1 MIRQAG
7 SSRAQRGIALLG
19 LLAVIV
25 LVFAYVITS
34 RLNAASQF
42 VASDREHNSRVLA
55 RAKLALI
62 GYMAQQASQAGENN
76 PGRLPCPEAVNAIGI
91 ASAEGIAAPLVSP
104 STPNC
109 ATLGRLPWRTI
120 GVEKLVDAA
129 SEPLWYAVSPGWRL
143 VNSSTLLT
151 INPDSVGTMR
161 TNPDSNGA
169 MQITGV
175 LNPEVIAVIIAPG
188 SPMNVQAST
197 GCAAR
202 QQARGVPGPSMNPA
216 DYVECFNSA
225 TPLFATKGPPGSF
238 NDQVVTVTT
247 ADLMPALEAAI
258 QERMQREIAPA
269 VRSGAFELNTS
280 STRRWVSTAILST
293 SPPPVYPY
301 PVPFTAPTTSVTN
314 YRGAVGTSQGLMPFA
329 PVSGFVAY
337 QAVPANVIKTTS
349 NGKIANLVCAW
360 ESATVYGCTGDYE
373 EQDPSLPISVEM
385 NATFTNVAMGFRARN
400 TGALTAEA
408 RDDISGAVW
417 STSNVSTSKTLEMN
431 DGGTS
436 GKPRGS
442 VTATLAAT
450 LPNHQTMGWGKW
462 AEFRLR
468 LDRAVIADHPLLSST
483 GRALRF
489 SGGFSAINNGNTVS
503 GATSGASGAVQVV
516 VDSGSWSGGN
526 AAGVLFFSN
535 VSGTFQS
542 GESLRVSGSTRA
554 TSVGTDFD
562 IGWFVRN
569 EWFRNVYYAVAD
581 QNIPDTLPSSSA
593 TCDSSN
599 CLRFNDDT
607 IRNTRVLLVIAGR
620 KLDTQTRPSS
630 DFTNY
635 IEYQN
640 ADNGTY
646 YEQRRMR
653 AGKVV
658 SGNSPWNDRLVIV
671 DWISPAPSFPIAYL
685 P

>member
-1 MIRQAG
+1 MLRRAG
-7 SSRAQRGIALLG
+7 SVRAQRGIALLG

-25 LVFAYVITS
+25 MVFAYVITS
-34 RLNAASQF
+34 RLNAASRF
-42 VASDREHNSRVLA
+42 VASDREHNGRILA
-55 RAKLALI
+55 RAKQALI
-62 GYMAQQASQAGENN
+62 GYMAQQASLANEYN
-76 PGRLPCPEAVNAIGI
+76 PGRLPCPEAVNAIGV

-120 GVEKLVDAA
+120 GVEKLVDAS

-143 VNSSTLLT
+143 DNSSTLLT
-151 INPDSVGTMR
+151 INPDSVGTM
-161 TNPDSNGA
+161 TVNGA
-169 MQITGV
+169 LAPT
-175 LNPEVIAVIIAPG
+175 VIAVIIAPG
-188 SPMNVQAST
+188 PAMNVQAAS
-197 GCAAR
+197 GCTAR
-202 QQARGVPGPSMNPA
+202 QQSRSTPAPSMDA
-216 DYVECFNSA
+216 RDYVECFNSA
-225 TPLFATKGPPGSF
+225 TPAFRTTGPATSF
-238 NDQVVTVTT
+238 NDQAITVTT

-301 PVPFTAPTTSVTN
+301 PVPFTTPTTSVTN

-329 PVSGFVAY
+329 PVSGFVSY
-337 QAVPANVIKTTS
+337 QAVPANVVKTTS
-349 NGKIANLVCAW
+349 NGKVANIVCAW

-400 TGALTAEA
+400 TSALTAEA

-417 STSNVSTSKTLEMN
+417 STSNVSTSKILEMN
-431 DGGTS
+431 DGSVS

-442 VTATLAAT
+442 VTTTLGVT

-468 LDRAVIADHPLLSST
+468 LNRSVIADHPLLSST

-503 GATSGASGAVQVV
+503 GASSGASGAVQVV

-526 AAGVLFFSN
+526 ATGVLFFSS

-562 IGWFVRN
+562 IGWFARN

-581 QNIPDTLPSSSA
+581 QNIPDTLPSSTAS
-593 TCDSSN
+593 CDSSN

-607 IRNTRVLLVIAGR
+607 LHNTRALLVIAGR
-620 KLDTQTRPSS
+620 RLDTQTRPSS
-630 DFTNY
+630 NFANY
-635 IEYQN
+635 FEYQN

-646 YEQRRMR
+646 YEQHRMR

-658 SGNSPWNDRLVIV
+658 SGDSPWNDRLVIV
-671 DWISPAPSFPIAYL
+671 DWISPAPSFPVAYL